1 MDKELKV
8 IYCDI
13 DIGIEVKAIEIKLRS
28 KDEQETN
35 KDANGKYYISSNNID
50 IYTRNDNRKSISK
63 TKIIMIEKQD
73 KYVMDLKEIFI

>member
-13 DIGIEVKAIEIKLRS
+13 DTGIEVKAIEIKLRS

-35 KDANGKYYISSNNID
+35 KNANGKYYISSNNID

-63 TKIIMIEKQD
+63 TKNNNDRETR
-73 KYVMDLKEIFI
+73 